1 MGNYLN
7 YYQEPETIICINS
20 FSPTDKKM
28 EYVIEVYDN
37 DDCEPSLNMYRF
49 MHNRVRYNH

>member
-1 MGNYLN
+1 MGSYF
-7 YYQEPETIICINS
+7 YKYEPETIVCVNS

-28 EYVIEVYDN
+28 EYVIEVYDH

>member
-20 FSPTDKKM
+20 FAPTEKQF

-37 DDCEPSLNMYRF
+37 ADDEPGLNMYRF
-49 MHNRVRYNH
+49 NRVRYNH